1 VVYFVFHGINSS
13 NGLSLPTVHRKSL
26 PFTVSTLPDSGFSI
40 IHNVTHKI
48 SLSGF
53 ISFYLKMNEN
63 TVNRETPRTP
73 RQHRV
78 GDLGGTRREPTAH
91 DGSRTKYRAGSTGR
105 YESTSKGST
114 LVSSRGGIKTPCF
127 ETICFIN
134 LPPNHKSC

>member
-1 VVYFVFHGINSS
+1 VVYFVFHGINGS

-63 TVNRETPRTP
+63 THFLFVM
-73 RQHRV
+73 
-78 GDLGGTRREPTAH
+78 
-91 DGSRTKYRAGSTGR
+91 
-105 YESTSKGST
+105 
-114 LVSSRGGIKTPCF
+114 
-127 ETICFIN
+127 FIHFI
-134 LPPNHKSC
+134 LKDRFCHKS